1 VVSKEEFLQILKN
14 NLIFVKKYNMSNLIA
29 NVEMGHLAT
38 LHHQRAIRKL
48 LVGLDKLYS
57 TQKTLLEPLPETDID
72 PGNPES
78 KCPDIILRDNDHYLV
93 PVVIEIATHLGHK
106 TDYKKLRSLIDTTE
120 YGILEGFVLDFE
132 KQIWHKYS
140 KTQGVIAENPSW
152 SDVLQVD
159 LAEIAQP

>member
-1 VVSKEEFLQILKN
+1 
-14 NLIFVKKYNMSNLIA
+14 
-29 NVEMGHLAT
+29 
-38 LHHQRAIRKL
+38 
-48 LVGLDKLYS
+48 LDKLYS